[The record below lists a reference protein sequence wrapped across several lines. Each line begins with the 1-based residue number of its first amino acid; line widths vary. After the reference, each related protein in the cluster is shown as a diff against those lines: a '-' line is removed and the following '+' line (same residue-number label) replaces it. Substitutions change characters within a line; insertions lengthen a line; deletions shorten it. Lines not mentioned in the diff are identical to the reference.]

1 MSSEPSELLRKEIL
15 PFLPANLKTLLLN
28 VDDRHYADIEEVRL
42 RNGKPLGLRIGD
54 EEFTIDRWGHLNKDL
69 WQGYVVSGED
79 IYRSIAS
86 ISDNSLYAFEE
97 EISRGYITIP
107 GGHRVGL
114 AGQAV
119 MSGSRIRTIKNFSG
133 INFRIAREVWGCA
146 DKIGKFICAGDTIP
160 GNTLLISPPRCGKT
174 TILRDLARSLSQGN
188 TGRCGCNVV
197 IVDERSELAGTFQ
210 GQAQLDIGPRT
221 DVLDACPKAAGMMM
235 AIRSLGPQVIVTD
248 EIGRPEDIDAIRDC
262 VNAGVGVIT
271 SIHGRDANEIQRR
284 PLICELMMSQAF
296 ANLIVL
302 SRRHGPGTVENMIR
316 WEA

>member
-1 MSSEPSELLRKEIL
+1 MSSVLGELLRKEIL
-15 PFLPANLKTLLLN
+15 PFFPANIKTLLLN
-28 VDDRHYADIEEVRL
+28 VDDGHYSSIEELRL
-42 RNGKPLGLRIGD
+42 RHGKPLGLRIGD
-54 EEFTIDRWGHLNKDL
+54 EEFTIDSRGHLNKAL

-79 IYRSIAS
+79 IYRTIAS

-119 MSGSRIRTIKNFSG
+119 MSGSQIKTMKNFSG
-133 INFRIAREVWGCA
+133 VAFRIAREVRGCA
-146 DKIGKFICAGDTIP
+146 DNICKFICDRDTVP
-160 GNTLLISPPRCGKT
+160 ANTLLISPPRCGKT
-174 TILRDLARSLSQGN
+174 TILRDLARLLSQGE

-197 IVDERSELAGTFQ
+197 VVDERSELAGTFQ
-210 GQAQLDIGPRT
+210 GQAQFDIGPRT

-248 EIGRPEDIDAIRDC
+248 EIGRPEDTDAIRDC
-262 VNAGVGVIT
+262 MNAGVSVIT
-271 SIHGRDANEIQRR
+271 SIHGRDVDEIQRR
-284 PLICELMMSQAF
+284 PIINELMKSQAF

-302 SRRHGPGTVENMIR
+302 SRSHGPGTVENMIR